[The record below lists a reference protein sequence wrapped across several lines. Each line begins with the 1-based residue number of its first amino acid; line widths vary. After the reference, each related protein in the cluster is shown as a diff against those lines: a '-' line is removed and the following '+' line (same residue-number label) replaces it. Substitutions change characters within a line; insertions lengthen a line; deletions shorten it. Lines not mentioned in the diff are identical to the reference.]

1 MKLSCHNLTRKF
13 GDTTALNGV
22 NLCLD
27 EPKIYG
33 LLGRNGAGKTTLL
46 RLITNYIQPTEGT
59 ITLDEQ
65 NVWEN
70 EKAQHQIFLVTE
82 TSYFAEMNAHKLI
95 QLMSEIYPSFDKQQC
110 LDYAKRFELDLNK
123 KYTALSTGYKSVLRA
138 VLSLSVH
145 TPFLFLDEPTLG
157 MDAFHRELFYK
168 LLIESYSESPS
179 CILLSTHLISEV
191 EGLLENVIILD
202 HGKVL
207 IDACIEAYPSFVSI
221 VESDIR
227 RIRGRFLPTAL
238 SHAAP
243 FGITVA
249 VMISVFSLLAPFGV
263 EQRQTTMYML
273 LILISMGAVIKSCIP
288 LTWLR
293 AFVCVTMVGGTFF
306 ALAILP
312 SLFEITAI
320 TIPMATAVLIGAA
333 ACLVEILILEQVRK
347 TMVK

>member
-65 NVWEN
+65 YVWEN

-207 IDACIEAYPSFVSI
+207 ID
-221 VESDIR
+221 ES
-227 RIRGRFLPTAL
+227 
-238 SHAAP
+238 SEQ
-243 FGITVA
+243 
-249 VMISVFSLLAPFGV
+249 LLAQGYCV
-263 EQRQTTMYML
+263 SGR
-273 LILISMGAVIKSCIP
+273 ISDVDDYCSGKNVIGSS
-288 LTWLR
+288 
-293 AFVCVTMVGGTFF
+293 VVGGLKT
-306 ALAILP
+306 
-312 SLFEITAI
+312 
-320 TIPMATAVLIGAA
+320 TAVLG
-333 ACLVEILILEQVRK
+333 EREQVPD
-347 TMVK
+347 TLEVTGLSLQQLFVQLVGSENPS

>member
-46 RLITNYIQPTEGT
+46 RLITNYIEPTEGT

-207 IDACIEAYPSFVSI
+207 ID
-221 VESDIR
+221 ES
-227 RIRGRFLPTAL
+227 
-238 SHAAP
+238 SEQ
-243 FGITVA
+243 
-249 VMISVFSLLAPFGV
+249 LLAQGYCV
-263 EQRQTTMYML
+263 SGR
-273 LILISMGAVIKSCIP
+273 ISDVDDYCSGKNVIGSS
-288 LTWLR
+288 
-293 AFVCVTMVGGTFF
+293 VVGGLKT
-306 ALAILP
+306 
-312 SLFEITAI
+312 
-320 TIPMATAVLIGAA
+320 TAVLG
-333 ACLVEILILEQVRK
+333 EREQVPD
-347 TMVK
+347 TLEVTGLSLQQLFVQLVGSENPS

>member
-207 IDACIEAYPSFVSI
+207 ID
-221 VESDIR
+221 ES
-227 RIRGRFLPTAL
+227 
-238 SHAAP
+238 SEQ
-243 FGITVA
+243 
-249 VMISVFSLLAPFGV
+249 LLAQGYCV
-263 EQRQTTMYML
+263 SGR
-273 LILISMGAVIKSCIP
+273 ISDVDDYCSGKNVIGSS
-288 LTWLR
+288 
-293 AFVCVTMVGGTFF
+293 VVGRLKT
-306 ALAILP
+306 
-312 SLFEITAI
+312 
-320 TIPMATAVLIGAA
+320 TAVLG
-333 ACLVEILILEQVRK
+333 EREQVPD
-347 TMVK
+347 TLEVTGLSLQQLFVQLVGSENPS

>member
-207 IDACIEAYPSFVSI
+207 ID
-221 VESDIR
+221 ES
-227 RIRGRFLPTAL
+227 
-238 SHAAP
+238 SEQ
-243 FGITVA
+243 
-249 VMISVFSLLAPFGV
+249 LLAQGYCV
-263 EQRQTTMYML
+263 SGR
-273 LILISMGAVIKSCIP
+273 ISDVDDYCSGKNVIGSS
-288 LTWLR
+288 
-293 AFVCVTMVGGTFF
+293 VVGGLKTT
-306 ALAILP
+306 AILGERNNVPDTLDVTGLSLQQLFVQLVGSENP
-312 SLFEITAI
+312 S
-320 TIPMATAVLIGAA
+320 
-333 ACLVEILILEQVRK
+333 
-347 TMVK
+347 

>member
-46 RLITNYIQPTEGT
+46 RLITNYIQPTEGS

-207 IDACIEAYPSFVSI
+207 ID
-221 VESDIR
+221 ES
-227 RIRGRFLPTAL
+227 
-238 SHAAP
+238 SEQ
-243 FGITVA
+243 
-249 VMISVFSLLAPFGV
+249 LLAQG
-263 EQRQTTMYML
+263 YC
-273 LILISMGAVIKSCIP
+273 ISGRISDVDDYCSGKNVIGSS
-288 LTWLR
+288 
-293 AFVCVTMVGGTFF
+293 VVGGLKT
-306 ALAILP
+306 
-312 SLFEITAI
+312 
-320 TIPMATAVLIGAA
+320 TAVLG
-333 ACLVEILILEQVRK
+333 EREQVPD
-347 TMVK
+347 TLEVTGLSLQQLFVQLVGSENPS

>member
-46 RLITNYIQPTEGT
+46 RLITNYIQPTNGS

-207 IDACIEAYPSFVSI
+207 ID
-221 VESDIR
+221 ES
-227 RIRGRFLPTAL
+227 
-238 SHAAP
+238 SEQ
-243 FGITVA
+243 
-249 VMISVFSLLAPFGV
+249 LLAQGYCV
-263 EQRQTTMYML
+263 SGR
-273 LILISMGAVIKSCIP
+273 ISDVDDYCSGKNVIGSS
-288 LTWLR
+288 
-293 AFVCVTMVGGTFF
+293 VVGGLKT
-306 ALAILP
+306 
-312 SLFEITAI
+312 
-320 TIPMATAVLIGAA
+320 TAVLG
-333 ACLVEILILEQVRK
+333 EREQVPD
-347 TMVK
+347 TLEVTGLSLQQLFVQLVGSENPS

>member
-46 RLITNYIQPTEGT
+46 RLITNYIQPTEGS

-82 TSYFAEMNAHKLI
+82 TSYFAEMNANSLI
-95 QLMSEIYPSFDKQQC
+95 QLMSEIYPSFDKEQF
-110 LDYAKRFELDLNK
+110 LSYAKRFELDLNK
-123 KYTALSTGYKSVLRA
+123 KYIALSTGYKSVLRA

-207 IDACIEAYPSFVSI
+207 ID
-221 VESDIR
+221 ES
-227 RIRGRFLPTAL
+227 
-238 SHAAP
+238 SEQ
-243 FGITVA
+243 
-249 VMISVFSLLAPFGV
+249 LLAQGYCV
-263 EQRQTTMYML
+263 SGR
-273 LILISMGAVIKSCIP
+273 ISDVDDYCSGKNVIGSS
-288 LTWLR
+288 
-293 AFVCVTMVGGTFF
+293 VVGGLKT
-306 ALAILP
+306 
-312 SLFEITAI
+312 
-320 TIPMATAVLIGAA
+320 TAVLG
-333 ACLVEILILEQVRK
+333 EREQVPD
-347 TMVK
+347 TLEVTGLSLQQLFVQLVGSENPS

>member
-191 EGLLENVIILD
+191 EELLENVIILD

-207 IDACIEAYPSFVSI
+207 ID
-221 VESDIR
+221 ES
-227 RIRGRFLPTAL
+227 
-238 SHAAP
+238 SEQ
-243 FGITVA
+243 
-249 VMISVFSLLAPFGV
+249 LLAQGYCV
-263 EQRQTTMYML
+263 SGR
-273 LILISMGAVIKSCIP
+273 ISDVDDYCSGKNVIGSS
-288 LTWLR
+288 
-293 AFVCVTMVGGTFF
+293 VVGGLKT
-306 ALAILP
+306 
-312 SLFEITAI
+312 
-320 TIPMATAVLIGAA
+320 TAVLG
-333 ACLVEILILEQVRK
+333 EREQVPD
-347 TMVK
+347 TLEVTGLSLQQLFVQLVGSENPS

>member
-13 GDTTALNGV
+13 GDATALNGV

-46 RLITNYIQPTEGT
+46 RLITNYIQPTEGS

-207 IDACIEAYPSFVSI
+207 ID
-221 VESDIR
+221 ES
-227 RIRGRFLPTAL
+227 
-238 SHAAP
+238 SEQ
-243 FGITVA
+243 
-249 VMISVFSLLAPFGV
+249 LLAQGYCV
-263 EQRQTTMYML
+263 SGR
-273 LILISMGAVIKSCIP
+273 ISDVDDYCSGKNVIGSS
-288 LTWLR
+288 
-293 AFVCVTMVGGTFF
+293 VVGGLKT
-306 ALAILP
+306 
-312 SLFEITAI
+312 
-320 TIPMATAVLIGAA
+320 TAVLGKR
-333 ACLVEILILEQVRK
+333 EQVPD
-347 TMVK
+347 TLEVSGLSLQQLFVQLVGSENPS

>member
-13 GDTTALNGV
+13 GDTTALNRV

-46 RLITNYIQPTEGT
+46 RLITNYIQPTEGS

-82 TSYFAEMNAHKLI
+82 TSYFAEMNANNLI

-110 LDYAKRFELDLNK
+110 LDYAKRFELDLSK

-138 VLSLSVH
+138 VAALSVH

-207 IDACIEAYPSFVSI
+207 ID
-221 VESDIR
+221 ES
-227 RIRGRFLPTAL
+227 
-238 SHAAP
+238 SEQ
-243 FGITVA
+243 
-249 VMISVFSLLAPFGV
+249 LLAQGYCV
-263 EQRQTTMYML
+263 SGR
-273 LILISMGAVIKSCIP
+273 ISDVDDYCSGKNVIGSS
-288 LTWLR
+288 
-293 AFVCVTMVGGTFF
+293 VVGGLKT
-306 ALAILP
+306 
-312 SLFEITAI
+312 
-320 TIPMATAVLIGAA
+320 TAVLG
-333 ACLVEILILEQVRK
+333 EREQVPD
-347 TMVK
+347 TLEVTGLSLQQLFVQLVGSENPS

>member
-46 RLITNYIQPTEGT
+46 RLITNYIQPTEGS

-138 VLSLSVH
+138 VAALSVH

-207 IDACIEAYPSFVSI
+207 ID
-221 VESDIR
+221 ES
-227 RIRGRFLPTAL
+227 
-238 SHAAP
+238 SEQ
-243 FGITVA
+243 
-249 VMISVFSLLAPFGV
+249 LLAQGYCV
-263 EQRQTTMYML
+263 SGR
-273 LILISMGAVIKSCIP
+273 ISDVDDYCSGKNVIGSS
-288 LTWLR
+288 
-293 AFVCVTMVGGTFF
+293 VVGGLKT
-306 ALAILP
+306 
-312 SLFEITAI
+312 
-320 TIPMATAVLIGAA
+320 TAVLG
-333 ACLVEILILEQVRK
+333 EREQVPD
-347 TMVK
+347 TLEVTGLSLQQLFVQLVGSENPS

>member
-46 RLITNYIQPTEGT
+46 RLITNYIQPTDGS

-65 NVWEN
+65 YVWEY
-70 EKAQHQIFLVTE
+70 EKAQQQIFLVTE

-207 IDACIEAYPSFVSI
+207 ID
-221 VESDIR
+221 ES
-227 RIRGRFLPTAL
+227 
-238 SHAAP
+238 SEQ
-243 FGITVA
+243 
-249 VMISVFSLLAPFGV
+249 LLAQGYCV
-263 EQRQTTMYML
+263 SGR
-273 LILISMGAVIKSCIP
+273 ISDVDDYCSGKNVIGSS
-288 LTWLR
+288 
-293 AFVCVTMVGGTFF
+293 VVGGLKT
-306 ALAILP
+306 
-312 SLFEITAI
+312 
-320 TIPMATAVLIGAA
+320 TAVLG
-333 ACLVEILILEQVRK
+333 EREQVPD
-347 TMVK
+347 TLEVTGLSLQQLFVQLVGSENPS

>member
-46 RLITNYIQPTEGT
+46 RLITNYIQPTEGS

-82 TSYFAEMNAHKLI
+82 TSYFAEMNANNLI

-207 IDACIEAYPSFVSI
+207 ID
-221 VESDIR
+221 ES
-227 RIRGRFLPTAL
+227 
-238 SHAAP
+238 SEQ
-243 FGITVA
+243 
-249 VMISVFSLLAPFGV
+249 LLAQGYCV
-263 EQRQTTMYML
+263 SGR
-273 LILISMGAVIKSCIP
+273 ISDVDDYCSGKNIIGSSV
-288 LTWLR
+288 
-293 AFVCVTMVGGTFF
+293 VGGLKT
-306 ALAILP
+306 
-312 SLFEITAI
+312 
-320 TIPMATAVLIGAA
+320 TAVLG
-333 ACLVEILILEQVRK
+333 EREQVPD
-347 TMVK
+347 TLEVTGLSLQQLFVQLVGSENPS

>member
-46 RLITNYIQPTEGT
+46 RLITNYIQPTEGS

-207 IDACIEAYPSFVSI
+207 ID
-221 VESDIR
+221 ES
-227 RIRGRFLPTAL
+227 
-238 SHAAP
+238 SEQ
-243 FGITVA
+243 
-249 VMISVFSLLAPFGV
+249 LLAQGYCV
-263 EQRQTTMYML
+263 SGR
-273 LILISMGAVIKSCIP
+273 ISDVDDYCSGKNVIGSS
-288 LTWLR
+288 
-293 AFVCVTMVGGTFF
+293 VVGGLKT
-306 ALAILP
+306 
-312 SLFEITAI
+312 
-320 TIPMATAVLIGAA
+320 TAVLG
-333 ACLVEILILEQVRK
+333 EREQVPD
-347 TMVK
+347 TLDVTGLSLQQLFVQLVGSENPS

>member
-33 LLGRNGAGKTTLL
+33 LLGRNGADKTTLL
-46 RLITNYIQPTEGT
+46 RLITNYIQPTEGS

-65 NVWEN
+65 NIWEN

-82 TSYFAEMNAHKLI
+82 TSYFAEMNANNLI

-207 IDACIEAYPSFVSI
+207 ID
-221 VESDIR
+221 ES
-227 RIRGRFLPTAL
+227 
-238 SHAAP
+238 SEQ
-243 FGITVA
+243 
-249 VMISVFSLLAPFGV
+249 LLAQGYCV
-263 EQRQTTMYML
+263 SGR
-273 LILISMGAVIKSCIP
+273 ISDVDDYCSGKNVIGSS
-288 LTWLR
+288 
-293 AFVCVTMVGGTFF
+293 VVGGLKT
-306 ALAILP
+306 
-312 SLFEITAI
+312 
-320 TIPMATAVLIGAA
+320 TAVLGERKQVPDTLEVTGLSLQQLFVQ
-333 ACLVEILILEQVRK
+333 LVGSENPS
-347 TMVK
+347 

>member
-207 IDACIEAYPSFVSI
+207 ID
-221 VESDIR
+221 ES
-227 RIRGRFLPTAL
+227 
-238 SHAAP
+238 SEQ
-243 FGITVA
+243 
-249 VMISVFSLLAPFGV
+249 LLAQGYCV
-263 EQRQTTMYML
+263 SGR
-273 LILISMGAVIKSCIP
+273 ISDVDDYCSGKNVIGSS
-288 LTWLR
+288 
-293 AFVCVTMVGGTFF
+293 VVGGLKT
-306 ALAILP
+306 
-312 SLFEITAI
+312 
-320 TIPMATAVLIGAA
+320 TAVLG
-333 ACLVEILILEQVRK
+333 EREQVPD
-347 TMVK
+347 TLEVTGLSLQQLFVQLVGSENPP

>member
-59 ITLDEQ
+59 VTLDEQ

-82 TSYFAEMNAHKLI
+82 TSYFAEMNANNLI

-110 LDYAKRFELDLNK
+110 MDYAKRFELDLNK

-207 IDACIEAYPSFVSI
+207 ID
-221 VESDIR
+221 ES
-227 RIRGRFLPTAL
+227 
-238 SHAAP
+238 SEQ
-243 FGITVA
+243 
-249 VMISVFSLLAPFGV
+249 LLAQGYCV
-263 EQRQTTMYML
+263 SGR
-273 LILISMGAVIKSCIP
+273 ISDVDDYCSGKNVIGSS
-288 LTWLR
+288 
-293 AFVCVTMVGGTFF
+293 VVGGLKTT
-306 ALAILP
+306 AILGERNNVPDTLDVTGLSLQQLFVQLVGSENP
-312 SLFEITAI
+312 S
-320 TIPMATAVLIGAA
+320 
-333 ACLVEILILEQVRK
+333 
-347 TMVK
+347 

>member
-95 QLMSEIYPSFDKQQC
+95 QLMSEIYPIFDKQQC

-207 IDACIEAYPSFVSI
+207 ID
-221 VESDIR
+221 ES
-227 RIRGRFLPTAL
+227 
-238 SHAAP
+238 SEQ
-243 FGITVA
+243 
-249 VMISVFSLLAPFGV
+249 LLAQGYCV
-263 EQRQTTMYML
+263 SGR
-273 LILISMGAVIKSCIP
+273 ISDVDDYCSGKNVIGSS
-288 LTWLR
+288 
-293 AFVCVTMVGGTFF
+293 VVGGLKT
-306 ALAILP
+306 
-312 SLFEITAI
+312 
-320 TIPMATAVLIGAA
+320 TAVLG
-333 ACLVEILILEQVRK
+333 EREQVPD
-347 TMVK
+347 TLEVTGLSLQQLFVQLVGSENPS

>member
-82 TSYFAEMNAHKLI
+82 TSYFAEMNVHKLI

-207 IDACIEAYPSFVSI
+207 ID
-221 VESDIR
+221 ES
-227 RIRGRFLPTAL
+227 
-238 SHAAP
+238 SEQ
-243 FGITVA
+243 
-249 VMISVFSLLAPFGV
+249 LLAQGYCV
-263 EQRQTTMYML
+263 SGR
-273 LILISMGAVIKSCIP
+273 ISDVDDYCSGKNVIGSS
-288 LTWLR
+288 
-293 AFVCVTMVGGTFF
+293 VVGGLKT
-306 ALAILP
+306 
-312 SLFEITAI
+312 
-320 TIPMATAVLIGAA
+320 TAVLG
-333 ACLVEILILEQVRK
+333 EREQVPD
-347 TMVK
+347 TLEVTGLSLQQLFVQLVGSENPS

>member
-95 QLMSEIYPSFDKQQC
+95 QLMSEIYPSFDKQQF
-110 LDYAKRFELDLNK
+110 LSYAKRFELDLNK

-207 IDACIEAYPSFVSI
+207 ID
-221 VESDIR
+221 ES
-227 RIRGRFLPTAL
+227 
-238 SHAAP
+238 SEQ
-243 FGITVA
+243 
-249 VMISVFSLLAPFGV
+249 LLAQGYCV
-263 EQRQTTMYML
+263 SGR
-273 LILISMGAVIKSCIP
+273 ISDVDDYCSGKNVIGSS
-288 LTWLR
+288 
-293 AFVCVTMVGGTFF
+293 VVGGLKT
-306 ALAILP
+306 
-312 SLFEITAI
+312 
-320 TIPMATAVLIGAA
+320 TAVLG
-333 ACLVEILILEQVRK
+333 EREQVPD
-347 TMVK
+347 TLEVTGLSLQQLFVQLVGSENPS

>member
-46 RLITNYIQPTEGT
+46 RLITNYIQPTDGS

-82 TSYFAEMNAHKLI
+82 TSYFAEMNANNLI

-207 IDACIEAYPSFVSI
+207 ID
-221 VESDIR
+221 ES
-227 RIRGRFLPTAL
+227 
-238 SHAAP
+238 SEQ
-243 FGITVA
+243 
-249 VMISVFSLLAPFGV
+249 LLAQGYCV
-263 EQRQTTMYML
+263 SGR
-273 LILISMGAVIKSCIP
+273 ISDVDDYCSGKNVIGS
-288 LTWLR
+288 R
-293 AFVCVTMVGGTFF
+293 VVGGLKT
-306 ALAILP
+306 
-312 SLFEITAI
+312 
-320 TIPMATAVLIGAA
+320 TAVLG
-333 ACLVEILILEQVRK
+333 EREQVPD
-347 TMVK
+347 TLEVTGLSLQQLFVQLVGSENPS

>member
-46 RLITNYIQPTEGT
+46 RLITNYIQPTEGS

-65 NVWEN
+65 NIWEN

-207 IDACIEAYPSFVSI
+207 ID
-221 VESDIR
+221 ES
-227 RIRGRFLPTAL
+227 
-238 SHAAP
+238 SEQ
-243 FGITVA
+243 
-249 VMISVFSLLAPFGV
+249 LLAQGYCV
-263 EQRQTTMYML
+263 SGR
-273 LILISMGAVIKSCIP
+273 ISDVDDYCSGKNIIGSSV
-288 LTWLR
+288 
-293 AFVCVTMVGGTFF
+293 VGGLKT
-306 ALAILP
+306 
-312 SLFEITAI
+312 
-320 TIPMATAVLIGAA
+320 TAVLG
-333 ACLVEILILEQVRK
+333 EREQVPD
-347 TMVK
+347 TLEVTGLSLQQLFVQLVGSENPS

>member
-70 EKAQHQIFLVTE
+70 EKAQHQIFLITE
-82 TSYFAEMNAHKLI
+82 SSFFEDLTGQRLADIME
-95 QLMSEIYPSFDKQQC
+95 QIYPSFDKEQF
-110 LDYAKRFELDLNK
+110 LSYAKRFELNLKK
-123 KYTALSTGYKSVLRA
+123 KYQTLSTGYKSVLRA
-138 VLSLSVH
+138 VAALSVH

-207 IDACIEAYPSFVSI
+207 IDESSEQLLAQGYCVSGRI
-221 VESDIR
+221 SDVDDYCSGKNVI
-227 RIRGRFLPTAL
+227 GSSVVGGLKPTAILGERNNVPDTLDVTGL
-238 SHAAP
+238 S
-243 FGITVA
+243 
-249 VMISVFSLLAPFGV
+249 LQQL
-263 EQRQTTMYML
+263 
-273 LILISMGAVIKSCIP
+273 
-288 LTWLR
+288 
-293 AFVCVTMVGGTFF
+293 FVQLVGSEN
-306 ALAILP
+306 P
-312 SLFEITAI
+312 S
-320 TIPMATAVLIGAA
+320 
-333 ACLVEILILEQVRK
+333 
-347 TMVK
+347 

>member
-82 TSYFAEMNAHKLI
+82 TSYFAEMNANSLI

-110 LDYAKRFELDLNK
+110 LDYAKLFELDLNK

-207 IDACIEAYPSFVSI
+207 ID
-221 VESDIR
+221 ES
-227 RIRGRFLPTAL
+227 
-238 SHAAP
+238 SEQ
-243 FGITVA
+243 
-249 VMISVFSLLAPFGV
+249 LLAQGYCV
-263 EQRQTTMYML
+263 SGR
-273 LILISMGAVIKSCIP
+273 ISDVDDYCSGKNVIGSS
-288 LTWLR
+288 
-293 AFVCVTMVGGTFF
+293 VVGGLKT
-306 ALAILP
+306 
-312 SLFEITAI
+312 
-320 TIPMATAVLIGAA
+320 TAVLG
-333 ACLVEILILEQVRK
+333 EREQVPD
-347 TMVK
+347 TLEVTGLSLQQLFVQLVGSENPS

>member
-82 TSYFAEMNAHKLI
+82 TSYFAEMNANNLI

-110 LDYAKRFELDLNK
+110 LGYAKRFELDLNK

-207 IDACIEAYPSFVSI
+207 ID
-221 VESDIR
+221 ES
-227 RIRGRFLPTAL
+227 
-238 SHAAP
+238 SEQ
-243 FGITVA
+243 
-249 VMISVFSLLAPFGV
+249 LLAQGYCV
-263 EQRQTTMYML
+263 SGR
-273 LILISMGAVIKSCIP
+273 ISDVDDYCSGKNVIGSS
-288 LTWLR
+288 
-293 AFVCVTMVGGTFF
+293 VVGGLKT
-306 ALAILP
+306 
-312 SLFEITAI
+312 
-320 TIPMATAVLIGAA
+320 TAVLG
-333 ACLVEILILEQVRK
+333 EREQVPD
-347 TMVK
+347 TLEVTGLSLQQLFVQLVGSENPS

>member
-33 LLGRNGAGKTTLL
+33 YSGRNGAGKTTLL
-46 RLITNYIQPTEGT
+46 RLITNYIQPTDGS

-82 TSYFAEMNAHKLI
+82 TSYFAEMNANSLI
-95 QLMSEIYPSFDKQQC
+95 QLMSEIYPSFDKEQF
-110 LDYAKRFELDLNK
+110 LSYAKRFELDLNK
-123 KYTALSTGYKSVLRA
+123 KYIALSTGYKSVLRA

-207 IDACIEAYPSFVSI
+207 ID
-221 VESDIR
+221 ES
-227 RIRGRFLPTAL
+227 
-238 SHAAP
+238 SEQ
-243 FGITVA
+243 
-249 VMISVFSLLAPFGV
+249 LLAQGYCV
-263 EQRQTTMYML
+263 SGR
-273 LILISMGAVIKSCIP
+273 ISDVDDYCSGKNVIGSS
-288 LTWLR
+288 
-293 AFVCVTMVGGTFF
+293 VVGGLKT
-306 ALAILP
+306 
-312 SLFEITAI
+312 
-320 TIPMATAVLIGAA
+320 TAVLG
-333 ACLVEILILEQVRK
+333 EREQVPD
-347 TMVK
+347 TLEVTGLSLQQLFVQLVGSENPS

>member
-27 EPKIYG
+27 EAKIYG

-46 RLITNYIQPTEGT
+46 RLITNYIQPTEGS

-82 TSYFAEMNAHKLI
+82 TSYFAEMNANNLI

-207 IDACIEAYPSFVSI
+207 ID
-221 VESDIR
+221 ES
-227 RIRGRFLPTAL
+227 
-238 SHAAP
+238 SEQ
-243 FGITVA
+243 
-249 VMISVFSLLAPFGV
+249 LLAQGYCV
-263 EQRQTTMYML
+263 SGR
-273 LILISMGAVIKSCIP
+273 ISDVDDYCSGKNVIGSS
-288 LTWLR
+288 
-293 AFVCVTMVGGTFF
+293 VVGGLKT
-306 ALAILP
+306 
-312 SLFEITAI
+312 
-320 TIPMATAVLIGAA
+320 TAVLG
-333 ACLVEILILEQVRK
+333 EREQVPD
-347 TMVK
+347 TLEVTGLSLQQLFVQLVGSENPS

>member
-46 RLITNYIQPTEGT
+46 RLITNYIQPTDGS

-207 IDACIEAYPSFVSI
+207 ID
-221 VESDIR
+221 ES
-227 RIRGRFLPTAL
+227 
-238 SHAAP
+238 SEQ
-243 FGITVA
+243 
-249 VMISVFSLLAPFGV
+249 LLAQGYCV
-263 EQRQTTMYML
+263 SGR
-273 LILISMGAVIKSCIP
+273 ISDVDDYCSGKNVIGSS
-288 LTWLR
+288 
-293 AFVCVTMVGGTFF
+293 VVGGLKT
-306 ALAILP
+306 
-312 SLFEITAI
+312 
-320 TIPMATAVLIGAA
+320 TAVLG
-333 ACLVEILILEQVRK
+333 EREQVPD
-347 TMVK
+347 TLEVTGLSLQQLFVQLVGSENPS

>member
-1 MKLSCHNLTRKF
+1 MKLICHNLTRKF

-46 RLITNYIQPTEGT
+46 RLITNYIQPTEGS

-207 IDACIEAYPSFVSI
+207 ID
-221 VESDIR
+221 ES
-227 RIRGRFLPTAL
+227 
-238 SHAAP
+238 SEQ
-243 FGITVA
+243 
-249 VMISVFSLLAPFGV
+249 LLAQGYCV
-263 EQRQTTMYML
+263 SGR
-273 LILISMGAVIKSCIP
+273 ISDVDDYCSGKNIIGSSV
-288 LTWLR
+288 
-293 AFVCVTMVGGTFF
+293 VGGLKT
-306 ALAILP
+306 
-312 SLFEITAI
+312 
-320 TIPMATAVLIGAA
+320 TAVLG
-333 ACLVEILILEQVRK
+333 EREQVPD
-347 TMVK
+347 TLEVTGLSLQQLFVQLVGSENPS

>member
-13 GDTTALNGV
+13 GDTTALNRV

-46 RLITNYIQPTEGT
+46 RLITNYIQPTEGS

-207 IDACIEAYPSFVSI
+207 ID
-221 VESDIR
+221 ES
-227 RIRGRFLPTAL
+227 
-238 SHAAP
+238 SEQ
-243 FGITVA
+243 
-249 VMISVFSLLAPFGV
+249 LLAQGYCV
-263 EQRQTTMYML
+263 SGR
-273 LILISMGAVIKSCIP
+273 ISDVDDYCSGKNIIGSSV
-288 LTWLR
+288 
-293 AFVCVTMVGGTFF
+293 VGGLKTT
-306 ALAILP
+306 AILGERNNVPDTLDVTGLSLQQLFVQLVGSENP
-312 SLFEITAI
+312 S
-320 TIPMATAVLIGAA
+320 
-333 ACLVEILILEQVRK
+333 
-347 TMVK
+347 

>member
-13 GDTTALNGV
+13 GNTTALNGV

-46 RLITNYIQPTEGT
+46 RLITNYIQPTEGS

-70 EKAQHQIFLVTE
+70 EKAQHQIFLITE
-82 TSYFAEMNAHKLI
+82 TSYFAEMNANNLI

-207 IDACIEAYPSFVSI
+207 ID
-221 VESDIR
+221 ES
-227 RIRGRFLPTAL
+227 
-238 SHAAP
+238 SEQ
-243 FGITVA
+243 
-249 VMISVFSLLAPFGV
+249 LLAQGYCV
-263 EQRQTTMYML
+263 SGR
-273 LILISMGAVIKSCIP
+273 ISDVDDYCSGKNVIGSS
-288 LTWLR
+288 
-293 AFVCVTMVGGTFF
+293 VVGGLKT
-306 ALAILP
+306 
-312 SLFEITAI
+312 
-320 TIPMATAVLIGAA
+320 TAVLG
-333 ACLVEILILEQVRK
+333 EREQVPD
-347 TMVK
+347 TLEVTGLSLQQLFVQLVGSENPS

>member
-207 IDACIEAYPSFVSI
+207 ID
-221 VESDIR
+221 ES
-227 RIRGRFLPTAL
+227 
-238 SHAAP
+238 SEQ
-243 FGITVA
+243 
-249 VMISVFSLLAPFGV
+249 LLAQGYCV
-263 EQRQTTMYML
+263 SGR
-273 LILISMGAVIKSCIP
+273 ISDVDDYCSGKNVIGSS
-288 LTWLR
+288 
-293 AFVCVTMVGGTFF
+293 VVGGLKT
-306 ALAILP
+306 
-312 SLFEITAI
+312 
-320 TIPMATAVLIGAA
+320 TAVLGERKQVPDTLEVTGLSLQQLFVQ
-333 ACLVEILILEQVRK
+333 LVGSENPS
-347 TMVK
+347 

>member
-46 RLITNYIQPTEGT
+46 RLITNYIQPTEGS

-70 EKAQHQIFLVTE
+70 EKAQRQIFLVTE

-95 QLMSEIYPSFDKQQC
+95 QLMSEIYPSFDKEQF
-110 LDYAKRFELDLNK
+110 LSYAKRFELNLKK
-123 KYTALSTGYKSVLRA
+123 KYQTLSTGYKSVLRA
-138 VLSLSVH
+138 VAALSVH

-207 IDACIEAYPSFVSI
+207 ID
-221 VESDIR
+221 ES
-227 RIRGRFLPTAL
+227 
-238 SHAAP
+238 SEQ
-243 FGITVA
+243 
-249 VMISVFSLLAPFGV
+249 LLAQGYCV
-263 EQRQTTMYML
+263 SGR
-273 LILISMGAVIKSCIP
+273 ISDVDDYCSGKNVIGSS
-288 LTWLR
+288 
-293 AFVCVTMVGGTFF
+293 VVGGLKTT
-306 ALAILP
+306 AILGERNNVPDTLDVTGLSLQQLFVQLVGSENP
-312 SLFEITAI
+312 S
-320 TIPMATAVLIGAA
+320 
-333 ACLVEILILEQVRK
+333 
-347 TMVK
+347 

>member
-46 RLITNYIQPTEGT
+46 RLITNYIQPTDGS

-179 CILLSTHLISEV
+179 CILLSTHLISEM

-207 IDACIEAYPSFVSI
+207 ID
-221 VESDIR
+221 ES
-227 RIRGRFLPTAL
+227 
-238 SHAAP
+238 SEQ
-243 FGITVA
+243 
-249 VMISVFSLLAPFGV
+249 LLAQGYCV
-263 EQRQTTMYML
+263 SGR
-273 LILISMGAVIKSCIP
+273 ISDVDDYCSGKNVIGSS
-288 LTWLR
+288 
-293 AFVCVTMVGGTFF
+293 VVGGLKT
-306 ALAILP
+306 
-312 SLFEITAI
+312 
-320 TIPMATAVLIGAA
+320 TAVLG
-333 ACLVEILILEQVRK
+333 EREQVPD
-347 TMVK
+347 TLEVTGLSLQQLFVQLVGSENPS

>member
-46 RLITNYIQPTEGT
+46 RLITNYIQPTEGS
-59 ITLDEQ
+59 ITL

-82 TSYFAEMNAHKLI
+82 TSYFAEMNANSLI

-207 IDACIEAYPSFVSI
+207 ID
-221 VESDIR
+221 ES
-227 RIRGRFLPTAL
+227 
-238 SHAAP
+238 SEQ
-243 FGITVA
+243 
-249 VMISVFSLLAPFGV
+249 LLAQGYCV
-263 EQRQTTMYML
+263 SGR
-273 LILISMGAVIKSCIP
+273 ISDVDDYCSGKNVIGFS
-288 LTWLR
+288 
-293 AFVCVTMVGGTFF
+293 VVGGLKT
-306 ALAILP
+306 
-312 SLFEITAI
+312 
-320 TIPMATAVLIGAA
+320 TAVLG
-333 ACLVEILILEQVRK
+333 EREQVPD
-347 TMVK
+347 TLEVTGLSLQHLFVQLVGSENPS

>member
-46 RLITNYIQPTEGT
+46 RLITNYIQPTEGS

-82 TSYFAEMNAHKLI
+82 TSYFAEMNANSLI
-95 QLMSEIYPSFDKQQC
+95 QLMSEIYPSFDKEQF
-110 LDYAKRFELDLNK
+110 LSYAKRFELDLNK

-138 VLSLSVH
+138 VVSLSVH

-207 IDACIEAYPSFVSI
+207 ID
-221 VESDIR
+221 ES
-227 RIRGRFLPTAL
+227 
-238 SHAAP
+238 SEQ
-243 FGITVA
+243 
-249 VMISVFSLLAPFGV
+249 LLAQGYCV
-263 EQRQTTMYML
+263 SGR
-273 LILISMGAVIKSCIP
+273 ISDVDDYCSGKNVIGSS
-288 LTWLR
+288 
-293 AFVCVTMVGGTFF
+293 VVGGLKT
-306 ALAILP
+306 
-312 SLFEITAI
+312 
-320 TIPMATAVLIGAA
+320 TAVLG
-333 ACLVEILILEQVRK
+333 EREQVPD
-347 TMVK
+347 TLDVTGLSLQQLFVQLVGSENPS

>member
-46 RLITNYIQPTEGT
+46 RLITNYIQPTEGS

-207 IDACIEAYPSFVSI
+207 ID
-221 VESDIR
+221 ES
-227 RIRGRFLPTAL
+227 
-238 SHAAP
+238 SEQ
-243 FGITVA
+243 
-249 VMISVFSLLAPFGV
+249 LLAQG
-263 EQRQTTMYML
+263 YC
-273 LILISMGAVIKSCIP
+273 ISGRISDVDDYCSGKNVIGSS
-288 LTWLR
+288 
-293 AFVCVTMVGGTFF
+293 VVGGLKTTAILGERNNVPDTLDVTGLSLQQLFVQLVGSE
-306 ALAILP
+306 ALA
-312 SLFEITAI
+312 
-320 TIPMATAVLIGAA
+320 
-333 ACLVEILILEQVRK
+333 
-347 TMVK
+347 